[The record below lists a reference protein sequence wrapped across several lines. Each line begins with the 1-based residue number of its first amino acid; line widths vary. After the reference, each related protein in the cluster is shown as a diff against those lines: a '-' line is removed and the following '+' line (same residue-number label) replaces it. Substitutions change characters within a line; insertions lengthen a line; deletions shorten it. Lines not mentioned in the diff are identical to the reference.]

1 VSDLRVLL
9 IGFGVVG
16 QSFAQLVVS
25 EGPKLARDFGL
36 RPKIVGIVDSKGAI
50 SSPEGVEIT
59 KALDLKK
66 SSGTLEKLGT
76 GYVQG
81 KKGLEAIKDTDCE
94 VVVECTPTE
103 LTKGEPGL
111 SHVRAAMTEGRNVIC
126 TNKGPLALAMPA
138 LIELAV
144 HNEVMFKFSGT
155 VGGGTPVLDF
165 AKKCLEGSEIRSLSG
180 ILNGTSNFILS
191 KMATEG
197 SSMKDV
203 LAEAQKL
210 GYAEADPTYD
220 IGGFDTACKL
230 VIVSNYIL
238 GSSLSLKNVRIKG
251 ITEVTNE
258 SIAKAKAK
266 GSTIK
271 LIGRMEKNAVVSPE
285 EIPVT
290 HPLNVSGTF
299 NAISFD
305 THPAGEITLVGKGA
319 GGKETASSVIRDL
332 IEIRRTFAR

>member
-1 VSDLRVLL
+1 MRMLL
-9 IGFGVVG
+9 VGFGVVG
-16 QSFAQLVVS
+16 QSFAELVVS
-25 EGPKLARDFGL
+25 EGAKLGRDFGL
-36 RPKIVGIVDSKGAI
+36 RPKIVGLVDSKGAAC
-50 SSPEGVEIT
+50 SPDGIDIP
-59 KALDLKK
+59 KALDSKR
-66 SSGTLEKLGT
+66 SSGSLEKLGAAYMP
-76 GYVQG
+76 GM
-81 KKGLEAIKDTDCE
+81 KGLDAIQEIDCE
-94 VVVECTPTE
+94 VVVENTPTE
-103 LTKGEPGL
+103 LSKGEPGL
-111 SHVRAAMTEGRNVIC
+111 SHVRAAMKEGRHVIC

-138 LIELAV
+138 LMELAH

-165 AKKCLEGSEIRSLSG
+165 AKKCLEGSDIRSLSG
-180 ILNGTSNFILS
+180 ILNGTSNYILS
-191 KMATEG
+191 KMASEG
-197 SSMKDV
+197 SNMKAV

-238 GSSLSLKNVRIKG
+238 GASLSLKDVKIKG
-251 ITEVTNE
+251 ITEVSNE
-258 SIAKAKAK
+258 NVDKAKAK
-266 GSTIK
+266 GNTVK
-271 LIGRMEKNAVVSPE
+271 LIGRMEKMATVSPE

-299 NAISFD
+299 NAISFN

>member
-1 VSDLRVLL
+1 MRVLL
-9 IGFGVVG
+9 IGFGAVG
-16 QSFAQLVVS
+16 QSFAELVVS
-25 EGPKLARDFGL
+25 EGSKLARGFGL
-36 RPKIVGIVDSKGAI
+36 KPKIVGIVDSKGAAI
-50 SSPEGVEIT
+50 SPEGMDIP
-59 KALDLKK
+59 KALASKRSAD
-66 SSGTLEKLGT
+66 TLESAGPA
-76 GYVQG
+76 YVPG
-81 KKGLEAIKDTDCE
+81 MKGLDAIRDVECE

-103 LTKGEPGL
+103 LSKGEPGL
-111 SHVRAAMTEGRNVIC
+111 SHVRAAMREGRHVIC

-138 LIELAV
+138 LMELAH
-144 HNEVMFKFSGT
+144 HNEIIFKFSGT

-165 AKKCLEGSEIRSLSG
+165 AKKCLEGSEIKSVSG
-180 ILNGTSNFILS
+180 ILNGTSNYILS
-191 KMATEG
+191 KMASEG
-197 SSMKDV
+197 SDMKAV

-230 VIVSNYIL
+230 VIVSNYVM
-238 GSSLSLKNVRIKG
+238 GSSLSIKNVNIKG
-251 ITEVTNE
+251 ITEVTNDRVD
-258 SIAKAKAK
+258 KAKAK
-266 GSTIK
+266 GNTVK
-271 LIGRMEKNAVVSPE
+271 LIGRMEKKATVSPE

-305 THPAGEITLVGKGA
+305 TNPAGEITLVGKGA

>member
-1 VSDLRVLL
+1 MRMLL
-9 IGFGVVG
+9 VGFGVVG
-16 QSFAQLVVS
+16 QSFAELVVS
-25 EGPKLARDFGL
+25 EGAKLGRDFGL
-36 RPKIVGIVDSKGAI
+36 RPKIVGIVDSKGAACSPDGIDI
-50 SSPEGVEIT
+50 S
-59 KALDLKK
+59 KALDSKM
-66 SSGTLEKLGT
+66 SSGSLEKLGAAYRPGMT
-76 GYVQG
+76 G
-81 KKGLEAIKDTDCE
+81 LDAIQETDCE
-94 VVVECTPTE
+94 VVVESTPTE
-103 LTKGEPGL
+103 LSKGEPGL
-111 SHVRAAMTEGRNVIC
+111 SHVRTAMKEGRHVIC

-138 LIELAV
+138 LMELAH

-165 AKKCLEGSEIRSLSG
+165 AKKCLEGSDIRSLSG
-180 ILNGTSNFILS
+180 ILNGTSNYILS
-191 KMATEG
+191 KMASEG
-197 SSMKDV
+197 SNMKVV

-238 GSSLSLKNVRIKG
+238 GTSLSLKDVQVKG
-251 ITEVTNE
+251 ITEVSNE
-258 SIAKAKAK
+258 HVDKAKAK
-266 GSTIK
+266 GNTVK
-271 LIGRMEKNAVVSPE
+271 LIGRMEKKATVSPE
-285 EIPVT
+285 EIPIT

-299 NAISFD
+299 NAISFN